1 MADRCG
7 ECSRVT
13 ETHAEGCSHP
23 HCPHRAPQMWGATEG
38 AQGYP
43 GQLAEDRIVVRR
55 SERHMVLRIDIGDL

>member
-43 GQLAEDRIVVRR
+43 GQLAEDRVLLRR
-55 SERHMVLRIDIGDL
+55 NHKDHAAPVEMADL